1 MLVTG
6 ALLVS
11 TVTVD
16 DHNGSSAIT
25 VIVIVLPKIAYRF
38 GSRGWVDDG
47 DQSSQVLLDD
57 ILSDVVL
64 GAVLS
69 KITKLPSV
77 PTVALMAVPGLPAES
92 VMAMVIGIRLPFSVS
107 LELIVYTAVQIV
119 LSDPSSTLVAGFPA
133 IVIVGGVISSL
144 KTIVRVTDSPV
155 VARLGVNVPAFVQL
169 IV

>member
-69 KITKLPSV
+69 KITKLHPC
-77 PTVALMAVPGLPAES
+77 L
-92 VMAMVIGIRLPFSVS
+92 RW
-107 LELIVYTAVQIV
+107 
-119 LSDPSSTLVAGFPA
+119 
-133 IVIVGGVISSL
+133 
-144 KTIVRVTDSPV
+144 R
-155 VARLGVNVPAFVQL
+155 
-169 IV
+169 

>member
-1 MLVTG
+1 MVTG

-11 TVTVD
+11 TESID

-25 VIVIVLPKIAYRF
+25 VIVIVLPKIAYRS
-38 GSRGWVDDG
+38 GSKGWVDDA

-57 ILSDVVL
+57 MLSDVML

-77 PTVALMAVPGLPAES
+77 PTVALIALPVLPAES
-92 VMAMVIGIRLPFSVS
+92 VMAMVIGIRLPSSVS
-107 LELIVYTAVQIV
+107 PLLIVYAAVQIV
-119 LSDPSSTLVAGFPA
+119 LSDPWTKLVGAFPA
-133 IVIVGGVISSL
+133 IVMVGGIISSL
-144 KTIVRVTDSPV
+144 KTIARVTGSFV
-155 VARLGVNVPAFVQL
+155 VARLGVNVPACVQL

>member
-11 TVTVD
+11 TVTAD

-38 GSRGWVDDG
+38 GSRGWVDDA

-77 PTVALMAVPGLPAES
+77 PAVALIAVPELPAES
-92 VMAMVIGIRLPFSVS
+92 VMAMVIGNRSPFSVS
-107 LELIVYTAVQIV
+107 PVLIVYAAVQIV
-119 LSDPSSTLVAGFPA
+119 LSDPWTTLVGAFPA
-133 IVIVGGVISSL
+133 IVMVGVVISSL
-144 KTIVRVTDSPV
+144 KTIARVTGSFV
-155 VARLGVNVPAFVQL
+155 VARLGVNVPAIVQL